1 MSPKQLGEIQ
11 TRLQAKKKSLEERI
25 HEIGLDDPFLNPDH
39 VNDNAV
45 DTDVRDQIG
54 HDTVQAKVLT
64 LTKELGLVEGAL
76 KRSFEGKYG
85 ICVNCQK
92 PIDQAR
98 LDLIPEAE
106 HCIECHG
113 KIFTSRDA

>member
-1 MSPKQLGEIQ
+1 MS
-11 TRLQAKKKSLEERI
+11 AKKTELEGRI
-25 HEIGLDDPFLNPDH
+25 ADLGKDDPFLDPDH

-54 HDTVQAKVLT
+54 HDTIEATVASLS
-64 LTKELGLVEGAL
+64 KELELVEGAL
-76 KRSFEGKYG
+76 KRTFDGGYG
-85 ICVNCQK
+85 LCLICND
-92 PIDQAR
+92 PISQAR

-113 KIFTSRDA
+113 KIFTSREA